1 MFEPVEKKR
10 VSDQIIEK
18 IRERIL
24 NGELKPGEKLPSE
37 RELAKIFNVTRIP
50 IREALKALEKM
61 GFIEIN
67 PGGGSIVRD
76 IFGEG
81 NWIVLPYLLAKSNL
95 VGGELL
101 KSILEF
107 RVLVGAEMA
116 EKAVLREG
124 KLILDDLKRI
134 FEEEKKIKQIS
145 KLQELDLKF
154 FDKLAIASGNL
165 LYKFLINFIAD
176 FYIQNQDIFEDL
188 IVSRDFLI
196 NTHNEII
203 LAIENKDEEQ
213 AKRAAKTYLEK
224 GMKKL
229 LEDNNE

>member
-61 GFIEIN
+61 GFIRIN

-81 NWIVLPYLLAKSNL
+81 NWLVLPYLLAQSNL
-95 VGGELL
+95 IGGELL

-107 RVLVGAEMA
+107 RILVGTEMA
-116 EKAVLREG
+116 EKAVLRNG
-124 KLILDDLKRI
+124 KSVLNQL
-134 FEEEKKIKQIS
+134 KQILRRE
-145 KLQELDLKF
+145 KETEEIGTLQELDLQF
-154 FDKLAIASGNL
+154 FDKLAVASDNL
-165 LYKFLINFIAD
+165 LYKFLISFIED

-196 NTHNEII
+196 KTHEEII
-203 LAIENKDEEQ
+203 EAIEDEDP
-213 AKRAAKTYLEK
+213 AKAGRAARRYLQL
-224 GMKKL
+224 GMEKL
-229 LEDNNE
+229 LEEK